1 MLQSVSLS
9 ALQPAA
15 ANPRRKID
23 RKAIEGLA
31 ASIKTDGVLHNLVVS
46 PVGKGRTQRFQIVS
60 GSRRFEA
67 LRLLQERGELPEDFT
82 VAVEIRD
89 DLSKDDTLRI
99 AAVENLQRQNLT
111 PLEEAGA
118 LTKLLHKGVTLDDV
132 VAQTGLSA
140 TTIKRRLALNNVC
153 REAKAALTK
162 GLLTLSQAESLTLGS
177 DEAQTRIVEQI
188 TGGGDYTADEIRA
201 ALLDDRPTVALA
213 IFPPE
218 KYTGTITTD
227 LFAEDETSYFDD
239 AEQFFRLQKEAVE
252 ELRKHHE
259 ASAAWVTVTEE
270 YRLSDWQYRKARKN
284 QKGGVLINLSPS
296 GAVEVREGLVRPK
309 IEKETAEAIAENPIA
324 PVKVKAAYSA
334 PLCRY
339 IAHHKTAAV
348 AEILLASPRTAQ
360 EVLIVRTLKSF
371 RLHDAFP
378 TLGKES
384 EPQSAYRVLE
394 EQARCFA
401 SKLGFAIE
409 EAESVWSSFPPQ
421 FTEELALYEA
431 VRGLS
436 DHDLAGLQ
444 TLLAALSFGQGNC
457 DRLDTSDSL
466 FNRVARDLSVDMK
479 NHWRPDAAFFGKR
492 NREQL
497 VGIAKEC
504 GYADGNGSLGSYKKA
519 ELTSSLVRHFV
530 NAHSTAEPTEAQR
543 KAREW
548 LPEAMLFPAV
558 DANAPAEV
566 EDEADSVDEITEED

>member
-1 MLQSVSLS
+1 MTL
-9 ALQPAA
+9 PA
-15 ANPRRKID
+15 
-23 RKAIEGLA
+23 
-31 ASIKTDGVLHNLVVS
+31 THLVRL
-46 PVGKGRTQRFQIVS
+46 G
-60 GSRRFEA
+60 GSE
-67 LRLLQERGELPEDFT
+67 LQEVFC
-82 VAVEIRD
+82 AF
-89 DLSKDDTLRI
+89 
-99 AAVENLQRQNLT
+99 
-111 PLEEAGA
+111 
-118 LTKLLHKGVTLDDV
+118 
-132 VAQTGLSA
+132 GLSHE
-140 TTIKRRLALNNVC
+140 IQ
-153 REAKAALTK
+153 
-162 GLLTLSQAESLTLGS
+162 GLIMVLYDSPIRIIGT
-177 DEAQTRIVEQI
+177 EAQTRIVEQI
-188 TGGGDYTADEIRA
+188 VGGGDYSADEIRA

-218 KYTGTITTD
+218 KHTGTITTD

-239 AEQFFRLQKEAVE
+239 AEQFFALQKEAVE

-259 ASAAWVTVTEE
+259 ASAAWVKVTEE
-270 YRLSDWQYRKARKN
+270 YRLSDWQYRKAKKK

-309 IEKETAEAIAENPIA
+309 IEKETAEAIEENPIA
-324 PVKVKAAYSA
+324 PVKTKAAYSA

-339 IAHHKTAAV
+339 IAHHKTVAV

-360 EVLIVRTLKSF
+360 EVLIVRTLKGF
-371 RLHDAFP
+371 RLHEAFAAF
-378 TLGKES
+378 GKEA

-401 SKLGFAIE
+401 GKLGFKIE
-409 EAESVWSSFPPQ
+409 EGESVWGSFPPP
-421 FTEELALYEA
+421 FTDELALYEA
-431 VRGLS
+431 VRGFS

-444 TLLAALSFGQGNC
+444 SLLAALSFGQGNC

-530 NAHSTAEPTEAQR
+530 NAHSTTEPTEAQR

-558 DANAPAEV
+558 DPGAPPEV
-566 EDEADSVDEITEED
+566 EDEADSVDEMTDED